1 MNVYSRRE
9 LLAAGALVLA
19 AAAVGLALGILGWTL
34 FAVAVAGLA
43 YQHRDLRKFVRWAKK
58 PLRRP
63 RFANAG
69 LQQASRSLRRSLKQ
83 ARRRTRDALNQ
94 TSHFRG
100 LTAALPDAAIL
111 VDSEGHI
118 VNFNSASVLL
128 LHLNRKD
135 TGNHLGTLLRHPE
148 AIRLLEQ
155 QTPDAT
161 AEFSSPFV
169 EGQRLELRRVPVAKN
184 QDLILARDVT
194 HLNRLLSMR
203 QDFVANVSHELRTP
217 LTIIVGYLEMIEDEE
232 LDEATL
238 RRLVGKLASPTQRMQ
253 TLVDELLMLTRLE
266 SSPAPEP
273 GDLAPIDVKQ
283 LVGSVVEDLAGLA
296 GTRHQITQHIS
307 CNLRVLG
314 IEKELHSA
322 CSNLI
327 SNAIKYSPEGGNVN
341 VSWTDCED
349 HGAKLEVSDEG
360 VGIAPE
366 HLSRLTER
374 FYRVDLA
381 GAPVRSG
388 MGLGLAIVKHVLKRH
403 NSQLQIESEVGKG
416 SRFYCHFAPGQLQA
430 QHATQQSEG
439 ASALVP

>member
-1 MNVYSRRE
+1 MDIYSRKE
-9 LLAAGALVLA
+9 LLAAAALALA
-19 AAAVGLALGILGWTL
+19 AVAVGLPLGILGWTL
-34 FAVAVAGLA
+34 FTVAAVGLA
-43 YQHRDLRKFVRWAKK
+43 YQHRDLRRFVRWAKK

-63 RFANAG
+63 KFANAG
-69 LQQASRSLRRSLKQ
+69 LQQASRSIRRSLKQ
-83 ARRRTRDALNQ
+83 ARRRTREALRQ

-111 VDSEGHI
+111 VDAQGDI
-118 VNFNSASVLL
+118 VNFNNASVRL
-128 LHLNRKD
+128 LHLNRED

-155 QTPDAT
+155 RTPDAT

-217 LTIIVGYLEMIEDEE
+217 LTVIVGYLEVIEDEE
-232 LDEATL
+232 LDDAAL
-238 RRLVGKLASPTQRMQ
+238 RQLVRKLASPTHRMQ
-253 TLVDELLMLTRLE
+253 TLVDDLLMLTRLE
-266 SSPAPEP
+266 SSPTPEP
-273 GDLAPIDVKQ
+273 SDLVAVDVKQ
-283 LVGSVVEDLAGLA
+283 LMGSVVEDLAGLA
-296 GTRHQITQHIS
+296 GKRHQINQRMS
-307 CNLRVLG
+307 CGLRLLG

-327 SNAIKYSPEGGNVN
+327 ANAIKYSPQGGNVN
-341 VSWTDCED
+341 VSWMDCD
-349 HGAKLEVSDEG
+349 DNGAMLEVRDDG

-374 FYRVDLA
+374 FYRVDRA
-381 GAPVRSG
+381 GRVRG
-388 MGLGLAIVKHVLKRH
+388 GTGLGLAIVKHVLMRH
-403 NSQLQIESEVGKG
+403 NSQLRIESEVGKG
-416 SRFYCHFAPGQLQA
+416 SRFYCRFRPGQLQA
-430 QHATQQSEG
+430 QHCA
-439 ASALVP
+439 